1 VAQQLQ
7 LNLKKLNMKAV
18 SFLKSKI
25 VWVQIVA
32 TLALLFEQYGM
43 MGFIN
48 AQIAMFVSFALT
60 AILQKFA
67 SSQPISITGIS
78 QDGTMFWTNL
88 IAAGLMITDYFLEN
102 QIFNAFGVS
111 ANVIG
116 MLVISINLVL
126 RTYFVNQPSKEV
138 MESGK

>member
-1 VAQQLQ
+1 
-7 LNLKKLNMKAV
+7 MKAV

-48 AQIAMFVSFALT
+48 AQVAMFVSFALT

-78 QDGTMFWTNL
+78 QDSTMFWTNL
-88 IAAGLMITDYFLEN
+88 VAAGLMITDYFLEN

-111 ANVIG
+111 ANMLG
-116 MLVISINLVL
+116 MLVIGINLVL

>member
-1 VAQQLQ
+1 
-7 LNLKKLNMKAV
+7 MKAV

-88 IAAGLMITDYFLEN
+88 VAAGLMITDYFLEN

>member
-1 VAQQLQ
+1 
-7 LNLKKLNMKAV
+7 MKAV
-18 SFLKSKI
+18 AFLKSKI

-32 TLALLFEQYGM
+32 TLALLFEQYGV
-43 MGFIN
+43 MGFMN
-48 AQIAMFVSFALT
+48 AQLAMFLSFALT

-67 SSQPISITGIS
+67 SHQPISITGIS

-88 IAAGLMITDYFLEN
+88 VAAGLMITDYFLEN
-102 QIFNAFGVS
+102 QIFNAFGIN
-111 ANVIG
+111 ANMMG
-116 MLVISINLVL
+116 MLVITINLVL

>member
-1 VAQQLQ
+1 
-7 LNLKKLNMKAV
+7 MKAV